1 MYARVV
7 RVKGSPEGAE
17 ARTAAFQSEALPVIR
32 EQPGF
37 NGVVALGDP
46 ATGVGAV
53 VTYWDSAEAMAA
65 SAETLAALR
74 ERMTAGQGLEVLSI
88 DQFEITLLERRA
100 APEPGNA
107 VRVTRA
113 NGNLEAAEA
122 AVAQLRDE
130 GLTLA
135 RTLPGFRALISGVDR
150 STGRFM
156 IASGWDTAADRDASE
171 QATAELRARLAEVA
185 GATNL
190 EVDKLEVTL
199 AEIPAGVTG

>member
-1 MYARVV
+1 MHARVV

-17 ARTAAFQSEALPVIR
+17 ERAATFQREALPVIR

-37 NGVVALGDP
+37 SGVVTLGDP
-46 ATGVGAV
+46 DGGLGAV
-53 VTYWDSAEAMAA
+53 VTYWESGEAMAA
-65 SAETLAALR
+65 SAEALTALR
-74 ERMTAGQGLEVLSI
+74 ERMTAGQGLEVI
-88 DQFEITLLERRA
+88 TVEEFEITMLERRA

-113 NGNLEAAEA
+113 DGNPDASEA
-122 AVAQLRDE
+122 AVTQLREE
-130 GLTLA
+130 GLALAQTLQ
-135 RTLPGFRALISGVDR
+135 GFRALISGVDR

-190 EVDKLEVTL
+190 EVDKLEVTF
-199 AEIPAGVTG
+199 AEIPAGVTS

>member
-7 RVKGSPEGAE
+7 RVRGSAEGAE
-17 ARTAAFQSEALPVIR
+17 ERTATFQREALPVIR

-37 NGVVALGDP
+37 AGVVTLGDP
-46 ATGVGAV
+46 GSGVGAV
-53 VTYWDSAEAMAA
+53 VTYWESEEAMTA
-65 SAETLAALR
+65 SAEVLAALR
-74 ERMTAGQGLEVLSI
+74 ERMTAGQGLEVLSTE
-88 DQFEITLLERRA
+88 QYEINMLERRA
-100 APEPGNA
+100 APVPGNA

-113 NGNLEAAEA
+113 NGNLDTAETA
-122 AVAQLRDE
+122 LAQLRGE
-130 GLTLA
+130 GLALA
-135 RTLPGFRALISGVDR
+135 STLPGFRALISGIDR
-150 STGRFM
+150 SSGRFM

-199 AEIPAGVTG
+199 AEVPAGIRS